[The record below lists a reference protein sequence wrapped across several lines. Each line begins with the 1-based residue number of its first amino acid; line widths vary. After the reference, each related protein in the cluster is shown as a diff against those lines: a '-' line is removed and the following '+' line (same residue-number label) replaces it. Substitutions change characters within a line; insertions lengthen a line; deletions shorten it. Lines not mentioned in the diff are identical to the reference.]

1 MQSCSFLWG
10 WAVWLWINPKR
21 MPYLTFLKMGAVMN
35 PILKK
40 TVQSVAAV
48 LLFCILAALLLRLT
62 SPQL

>member
-1 MQSCSFLWG
+1 
-10 WAVWLWINPKR
+10 